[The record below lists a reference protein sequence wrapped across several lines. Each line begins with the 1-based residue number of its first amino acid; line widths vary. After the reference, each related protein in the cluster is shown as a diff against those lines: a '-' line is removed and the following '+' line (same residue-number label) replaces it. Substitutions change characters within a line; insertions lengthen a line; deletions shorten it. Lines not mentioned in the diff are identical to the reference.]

1 MYVLSACILRI
12 RYYDGFSSLST
23 SFPLP
28 FAILVF
34 GRIGEGAEGM
44 DDEFTCGVLP
54 NCHAGI
60 EGLPNRGRDDTGV
73 LDVAGRLRSKAFKD
87 LSSCCNSFRDWFW
100 DSLFFSIIYLLK
112 KHTRE
117 RRI

>member
-28 FAILVF
+28 FAILIF
-34 GRIGEGAEGM
+34 GRTGEGAEGM
-44 DDEFTCGVLP
+44 DDEFTLFACGVLLP

-73 LDVAGRLRSKAFKD
+73 LGVAGRLRSKAFKD
-87 LSSCCNSFRDWFW
+87 LSSCCNSFRDWF
-100 DSLFFSIIYLLK
+100 
-112 KHTRE
+112 
-117 RRI
+117 